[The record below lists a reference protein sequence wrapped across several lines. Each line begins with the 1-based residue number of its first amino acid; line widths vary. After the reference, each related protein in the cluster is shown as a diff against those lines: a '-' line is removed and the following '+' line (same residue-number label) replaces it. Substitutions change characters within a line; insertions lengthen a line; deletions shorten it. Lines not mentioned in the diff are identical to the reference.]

1 MNIHSYSIFILI
13 HPPRLIQMFNDR
25 KLATKKSQSCL
36 SDMDAAGEKGK
47 YEEKNEKARKQKEN
61 RHKFL
66 SSALDHPFTNKFT
79 LLHHTGMVQALN
91 VWLV

>member
-1 MNIHSYSIFILI
+1 MNINSYSIFIFI

-36 SDMDAAGEKGK
+36 SDMDAA
-47 YEEKNEKARKQKEN
+47 EEKRKFEKRMKKHDKRKN
-61 RHKFL
+61 GHKFL
-66 SSALDHPFTNKFT
+66 SFSSDHPLTNKFT
-79 LLHHTGMVQALN
+79 LFHHTGLVQALY